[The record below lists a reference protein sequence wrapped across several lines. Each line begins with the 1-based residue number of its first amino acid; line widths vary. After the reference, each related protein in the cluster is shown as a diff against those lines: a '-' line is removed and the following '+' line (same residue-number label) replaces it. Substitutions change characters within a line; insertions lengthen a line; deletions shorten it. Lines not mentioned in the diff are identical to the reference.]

1 MKEIIKEEYEKFEKI
16 YKGIDKRLKE
26 LILADIIASMMTEE
40 EQIVKDEE
48 GKEKTIKIKK
58 YDEFDEKVC
67 EIKELLQQVHEIP
80 VFDLKDSIQ
89 STLEQSERMKEEALI
104 SMRTL
109 SWVKNDVIDKEDND
123 A

>member
-1 MKEIIKEEYEKFEKI
+1 MKEMIKEEYEKFEKI

-26 LILADIIASMMTEE
+26 LILADMIASMMTEE

-58 YDEFDEKVC
+58 YDEFDEKVF

-109 SWVKNDVIDKEDND
+109 SWVKNDVIDKEDNN

>member
-1 MKEIIKEEYEKFEKI
+1 MKEMIKEEYEKFEKI

-58 YDEFDEKVC
+58 YDEFDEKVF

-109 SWVKNDVIDKEDND
+109 SWVKNDVIDKEDNN

>member
-1 MKEIIKEEYEKFEKI
+1 MKEMIKEEYEKFEKI

-58 YDEFDEKVC
+58 YDEFDKKVF

-109 SWVKNDVIDKEDND
+109 SWVKNDVIDKEDNN

>member
-1 MKEIIKEEYEKFEKI
+1 M
-16 YKGIDKRLKE
+16 
-26 LILADIIASMMTEE
+26 
-40 EQIVKDEE
+40 
-48 GKEKTIKIKK
+48 
-58 YDEFDEKVC
+58 
-67 EIKELLQQVHEIP
+67 HEIP

-109 SWVKNDVIDKEDND
+109 SWVKNDVIDKEDNN

>member
-1 MKEIIKEEYEKFEKI
+1 MKEMIKEEYEKFEKI

-58 YDEFDEKVC
+58 YDEFDEKVF

-109 SWVKNDVIDKEDND
+109 SWIKNDVIGKEDNN

>member
-1 MKEIIKEEYEKFEKI
+1 MKEMIKEEYEKFEKI

-48 GKEKTIKIKK
+48 GKERTIKIKK
-58 YDEFDEKVC
+58 HDEFDEKVF

-109 SWVKNDVIDKEDND
+109 SWVKNDVIDKEDNN

>member
-1 MKEIIKEEYEKFEKI
+1 MKEMIKEEYEKFENI

-58 YDEFDEKVC
+58 YD
-67 EIKELLQQVHEIP
+67 
-80 VFDLKDSIQ
+80 
-89 STLEQSERMKEEALI
+89 
-104 SMRTL
+104 
-109 SWVKNDVIDKEDND
+109 
-123 A
+123 